1 VDETIP
7 SLVSDTENQL
17 LMRFPLHDEIKA
29 AVFDL
34 NADGAPGPDGFGGH
48 FYQTF
53 WDVVGMDVVT
63 SVQDFFLH
71 GEVLPNINSNMI
83 VLIPKTSGA
92 RPMGDYCPIALANF
106 QFKIITKIVADRLA
120 CITSRIISVEQR
132 GFVRDRSI
140 VECVIIASEALNI
153 LDKRQYGGNIALKVD
168 ISKAFD
174 TLDWNFLIMVLHNF
188 GFNTTFINWILAI
201 LQSARLSIL
210 VNGKAVG
217 FFSFSRGVRQGD
229 PLSPL
234 LFCLAEEVLS
244 RAITA
249 STNRGRIIPI
259 SYCRGN
265 NFPMHVLYAD
275 DVMIFCIGLKSNVR
289 ELINIFHKYSEVS
302 GQVINNTKSRFYTGA
317 MTGTRANTIS
327 NMLGFSVR
335 TVSF

>member
-1 VDETIP
+1 MDETIP

-217 FFSFSRGVRQGD
+217 FFACSRGVR
-229 PLSPL
+229 
-234 LFCLAEEVLS
+234 
-244 RAITA
+244 
-249 STNRGRIIPI
+249 
-259 SYCRGN
+259 
-265 NFPMHVLYAD
+265 
-275 DVMIFCIGLKSNVR
+275 
-289 ELINIFHKYSEVS
+289 
-302 GQVINNTKSRFYTGA
+302 
-317 MTGTRANTIS
+317 
-327 NMLGFSVR
+327 
-335 TVSF
+335 